1 MEEKKINWK
10 NGTISRKDMYISDE
24 VGQWQDSKFPKWND
38 FKPELWFGYNGK
50 GELIYDKFTNEE
62 E

>member
-1 MEEKKINWK
+1 MEEKINWK
-10 NGTISRKDMYISDE
+10 STTISKKNVYISDE

-38 FKPELWFGYNGK
+38 FKPEVWFGCNGK
-50 GELIYDKFTNEE
+50 GEQIYNKFDEE